1 MQELYVPQEVWSL
14 NGGVSLWFCD
24 GDQEDLNRR
33 HQDQGLER
41 KDFIHTVHDWV
52 VELRRY
58 KT

>member
-1 MQELYVPQEVWSL
+1 MQELYVPQVVWSL

-24 GDQEDLNRR
+24 GDEKDLHRR

-52 VELRRY
+52 VELRR
-58 KT
+58 